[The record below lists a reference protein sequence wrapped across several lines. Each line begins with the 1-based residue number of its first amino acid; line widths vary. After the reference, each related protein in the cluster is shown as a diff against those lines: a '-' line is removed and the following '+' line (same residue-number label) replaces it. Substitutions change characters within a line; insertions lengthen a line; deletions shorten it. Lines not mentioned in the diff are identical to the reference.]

1 MNEHSFVPSA
11 EMLSSLRARAGVAV
25 EELLLAL
32 PLAVPAEHDTVMW
45 HVVADPVSP
54 PPAVALTV
62 PADPVVLAPPS
73 PQSDM
78 APSVPGPV
86 AASPLFTHSL
96 SLWRHDD
103 LKITTIKFSGRRLKR
118 WGWFLGMYL

>member
-11 EMLSSLRARAGVAV
+11 EMLSLLRARAGVAV
-25 EELLLAL
+25 EALPIAL
-32 PLAVPAEHDTVMW
+32 PLAVPDDP
-45 HVVADPVSP
+45 VVADPVSP

-86 AASPLFTHSL
+86 AAAPLFTHSL
-96 SLWRHDD
+96 SLWRHDE
-103 LKITTIKFSGRRLKR
+103 LKIATIKFSGRRLKR